1 MTYTEELERGLGVRI
16 ARMLNFVNQVNGTH
30 VTNVKFLEI
39 QNYVVKKFTIGQLSL
54 FSDFHA
60 GRR

>member
-54 FSDFHA
+54 FSDFYA